1 MPGRRVERL
10 NEQVKREVADIL
22 RTKVKDPRVGTVSV
36 TGARV
41 SRDLSVAT
49 IYVLPSGDAQAQRQT
64 LEGLSAAAPYVRNE
78 IGERLR
84 LRKLPELR
92 FLRDT
97 SLEHANRIEQLLHE
111 LRPPAS
117 NGPESEPDED

>member
-1 MPGRRVERL
+1 MAARRVERL

-22 RTKVKDPRVGTVSV
+22 RTKVKDPRIGPVTV

-49 IYVLPSGDAQAQRQT
+49 IHVLPGGDADAQQQT
-64 LEGLSAAAPYVRNE
+64 LQGLTAAAPYIRNE

-84 LRKLPELR
+84 LRKLPEVR
-92 FLRDT
+92 FLRDA

-117 NGPESEPDED
+117 ANESEPDED